1 MRYNFSRKYFDYQNI
16 KKSLLVNGD
25 FFMNNLKFL
34 LKLSGQH
41 KIKLIIAALF
51 SIISTTLSAI
61 PYILVYR
68 IILELFNDKIDY
80 RNIQSLVF
88 KAIFFIILGV
98 AARILSGIFSHISA
112 FNILY
117 KIRIDLI
124 EHMSGLNMGFFKKS
138 MTGKLKKI
146 INEDVEKLENF
157 IAHQIPDLSS
167 AFVTPL
173 IFFGIM
179 LYFNWKL
186 SLVLF
191 IPVILGILAQSGM
204 FKNYTGKVDHFYK
217 LVAKLNSTIMEYINA
232 MNVMKAF
239 NLTAKSFKDYRDNT
253 QEYAD
258 YWVEL
263 TELAVPY
270 YSAFLCLV
278 DTGMLFIIPIGGI
291 MLLNSRITVPVYILF
306 LLMSTIFLN
315 SLKSLF
321 ELSQNL
327 SFLLKGME
335 KIIEIFDEKE
345 QASGNIKFPQNFSQG
360 LKYENIT
367 FAYNKAKVINDFT
380 LNIRAGTTTAL
391 VGPSGSGKTTI
402 GLLAGRFWDTDE
414 GKITIDGINIKDISY
429 ESLMDNVSFVFQD
442 TFMLHDTIYE
452 NILMGKNY
460 TRDEV
465 ENAAKKAQ
473 IHDFIMSLPD
483 KYETKIGEG
492 GIKLSGG
499 EKQRISIARAILK
512 NTPIVI
518 LDEVTSYSD
527 IENEAKIQSALKTL
541 LKGKTALIIAHRLYT
556 IKNADNI
563 VFMNKGKIM
572 EQGTH
577 DELLKNR
584 ADYWHLWS
592 LYNEEK
598 QEN

>member
-1 MRYNFSRKYFDYQNI
+1 
-16 KKSLLVNGD
+16 
-25 FFMNNLKFL
+25 MNNLKFL

-41 KIKLIIAALF
+41 KIKLIVSAMF

-61 PYILVYR
+61 PYLLVYS
-68 IILELFNDKIDY
+68 IILEIFNREISYNKIK
-80 RNIQSLVF
+80 SLVF
-88 KAIFFIILGV
+88 IAILFIILGV

-124 EHMSGLNMGFFKKS
+124 EHMSKLNMGFFKKN

-167 AFVTPL
+167 AFATPL
-173 IFFGIM
+173 IFLGIM
-179 LYFNWKL
+179 FYFNWRL

-191 IPVILGILAQSGM
+191 IPIILGILAQSGM
-204 FKNYTGKVDHFYK
+204 FKNYMGKVDHFYK

-258 YWVEL
+258 YWIEL

-278 DTGMLFIIPIGGI
+278 DTGLLFIIPIGGI
-291 MLLNSRITVPVYILF
+291 MLLNGKITISVYILF

-315 SLKSLF
+315 SLRTLF
-321 ELSQNL
+321 ELSESL

-335 KIIEIFDEKE
+335 KIIEIFNEKE
-345 QASGNIKFPQNFSQG
+345 QKSGNISFPEHFSES
-360 LKYENIT
+360 LKYENVT
-367 FAYNKAKVINDFT
+367 FAYNKAKVINNFT
-380 LNIRAGTTTAL
+380 LTIRAGTTTAL

-402 GLLAGRFWDTDE
+402 GLLAGRFWDTEE
-414 GKITIDGINIKDISY
+414 GKITIDGTNIKDISY
-429 ESLMDNVSFVFQD
+429 ESLMDNISFVFQD

-452 NILMGKNY
+452 NIIMGKNY
-460 TRDEV
+460 TREEV

-483 KYETKIGEG
+483 RYETKIGEG
-492 GIKLSGG
+492 GVKLSGG
-499 EKQRISIARAILK
+499 EKQRISIARAIIK

-563 VFMNKGKIM
+563 VFMKKGQIT

-577 DELLKNR
+577 EELLRNR

-592 LYNEEK
+592 LYNENDLEK
-598 QEN
+598 EVTE

>member
-191 IPVILGILAQSGM
+191 IPIILGILAQSGM
-204 FKNYTGKVDHFYK
+204 FKNYMGKVDHFYK

-239 NLTAKSFKDYRDNT
+239 NLTTKSFKDYRDNT
-253 QEYAD
+253 QEYAN

-291 MLLNSRITVPVYILF
+291 ILLNSRITVPVYILF

-345 QASGNIKFPQNFSQG
+345 QTSGNIKFPQNFSQG

-380 LNIRAGTTTAL
+380 LNIEAGTTTAL

>member
-1 MRYNFSRKYFDYQNI
+1 
-16 KKSLLVNGD
+16 
-25 FFMNNLKFL
+25 MNNLKFL

-41 KIKLIIAALF
+41 KIKLIVSAMF

-61 PYILVYR
+61 PYLLVYS
-68 IILELFNDKIDY
+68 IILELFNREISYNK
-80 RNIQSLVF
+80 IQSLVF
-88 KAIFFIILGV
+88 RAILFIVLGV
-98 AARILSGIFSHISA
+98 VARILSGIFSHISA

-124 EHMSGLNMGFFKKS
+124 EHMSKLNMGFFKKN

-167 AFVTPL
+167 AFATPL
-173 IFFGIM
+173 IFLGIM
-179 LYFNWKL
+179 FYFNWQL

-191 IPVILGILAQSGM
+191 IPIILGILAQSGM
-204 FKNYTGKVDHFYK
+204 FKNYMGKVDHFYK

-258 YWVEL
+258 YWIEL

-278 DTGMLFIIPIGGI
+278 DTGLLFIIPIGGI
-291 MLLNSRITVPVYILF
+291 MLLNGKITISVYILF

-315 SLKSLF
+315 SLRTLF
-321 ELSQNL
+321 ELSESL

-335 KIIEIFDEKE
+335 KIIEIFNEKE
-345 QASGNIKFPQNFSQG
+345 QKSGNISFPEHFSES
-360 LKYENIT
+360 LKYENVT
-367 FAYNKAKVINDFT
+367 FAYNKAKVINNFT
-380 LNIRAGTTTAL
+380 LTIRAETTTAL

-402 GLLAGRFWDTDE
+402 GLLAGRFWDIDE
-414 GKITIDGINIKDISY
+414 GKITIDGTDIKDISY

-452 NILMGKNY
+452 NIIMGKNY
-460 TRDEV
+460 TCEEV

-483 KYETKIGEG
+483 RYETKIGEG
-492 GIKLSGG
+492 GVKLSGG

-563 VFMNKGKIM
+563 VFMKKGQIT

-577 DELLKNR
+577 EELLRNR

-592 LYNEEK
+592 LYNENDLEK
-598 QEN
+598 EVTE

>member
-1 MRYNFSRKYFDYQNI
+1 
-16 KKSLLVNGD
+16 
-25 FFMNNLKFL
+25 MNNLKFL

-41 KIKLIIAALF
+41 KIKLIISAMF

-61 PYILVYR
+61 PYLLVYS
-68 IILELFNDKIDY
+68 IILELFNREISYNK
-80 RNIQSLVF
+80 IQSLVF
-88 KAIFFIILGV
+88 IAILFIILGV
-98 AARILSGIFSHISA
+98 VARILSGIFSHISA

-124 EHMSGLNMGFFKKS
+124 EHMSKLNMGFFKKN

-167 AFVTPL
+167 AFATPL
-173 IFFGIM
+173 IFLGIM
-179 LYFNWKL
+179 FYFNWQL

-191 IPVILGILAQSGM
+191 IPIILGILAQSGM
-204 FKNYTGKVDHFYK
+204 FKNYMGKVDHFYK

-239 NLTAKSFKDYRDNT
+239 NLTAKSFKDYRNNT

-258 YWVEL
+258 YWIEL

-270 YSAFLCLV
+270 YSAFLCLL
-278 DTGMLFIIPIGGI
+278 DTGLLFIIPIGGI
-291 MLLNSRITVPVYILF
+291 MLLNGKITISVYILF

-315 SLKSLF
+315 SLKTLF
-321 ELSQNL
+321 ELSESL

-335 KIIEIFDEKE
+335 KIIEIFNEKE
-345 QASGNIKFPQNFSQG
+345 QKSGDISFPEHFSES
-360 LKYENIT
+360 LKYENVT
-367 FAYNKAKVINDFT
+367 FAYNKAKVINNFT
-380 LNIRAGTTTAL
+380 LTIRAGTTTAL
-391 VGPSGSGKTTI
+391 VGPSGAGKTTI
-402 GLLAGRFWDTDE
+402 GLLAGRFWDIDE
-414 GKITIDGINIKDISY
+414 GKITIDGTDIKDISY
-429 ESLMDNVSFVFQD
+429 ESLMDNISFVFQD

-452 NILMGKNY
+452 NIIMGKNY
-460 TRDEV
+460 TREEV

-483 KYETKIGEG
+483 RYETKIGEG
-492 GIKLSGG
+492 GVKLSGG

-527 IENEAKIQSALKTL
+527 IENEAKIQAALKTL

-563 VFMNKGKIM
+563 VFMKKGQIT

-577 DELLKNR
+577 EELLRNKG
-584 ADYWHLWS
+584 DYWHLWS
-592 LYNEEK
+592 LYNENDLEK
-598 QEN
+598 EVTE

>member
-1 MRYNFSRKYFDYQNI
+1 
-16 KKSLLVNGD
+16 
-25 FFMNNLKFL
+25 MNNLKFL

-41 KIKLIIAALF
+41 KIKLIISAMF

-61 PYILVYR
+61 PYLLVYS
-68 IILELFNDKIDY
+68 IILELFNREISYNK
-80 RNIQSLVF
+80 IQSLVF
-88 KAIFFIILGV
+88 IAILFIILGV
-98 AARILSGIFSHISA
+98 VARILSGIFSHISA

-124 EHMSGLNMGFFKKS
+124 EHMSKLNMGFFKKN

-167 AFVTPL
+167 AFATPL
-173 IFFGIM
+173 IFLGIM
-179 LYFNWKL
+179 FYFNWQL

-191 IPVILGILAQSGM
+191 IPIILGILAQSGM
-204 FKNYTGKVDHFYK
+204 FKNYMGKVDHFYK

-239 NLTAKSFKDYRDNT
+239 NLTAKSFKDYRNNT

-258 YWVEL
+258 YWIEL

-270 YSAFLCLV
+270 YSAFLCLL
-278 DTGMLFIIPIGGI
+278 DTGLLFIIPIGGI
-291 MLLNSRITVPVYILF
+291 MLLNGKITISVYILF

-315 SLKSLF
+315 SLRTLF
-321 ELSQNL
+321 ELSESL

-335 KIIEIFDEKE
+335 KIIEIFNEKE
-345 QASGNIKFPQNFSQG
+345 QKSGDISFPEHFSES
-360 LKYENIT
+360 LKYENVT
-367 FAYNKAKVINDFT
+367 FAYNKAKVINNFT
-380 LNIRAGTTTAL
+380 LTIRAGTTTAL

-402 GLLAGRFWDTDE
+402 GLLAGRFWDIDE
-414 GKITIDGINIKDISY
+414 GKITIDGTDIKDISY

-452 NILMGKNY
+452 NIIMGKNY
-460 TRDEV
+460 TREEV

-483 KYETKIGEG
+483 RYETKIGEG
-492 GIKLSGG
+492 GVKLSGG

-512 NTPIVI
+512 DTPIVI

-563 VFMNKGKIM
+563 VFMKKGQIT

-577 DELLKNR
+577 EELLRNKG
-584 ADYWHLWS
+584 DYWHLWS
-592 LYNEEK
+592 LYNENDLEK
-598 QEN
+598 EVAE

>member
-1 MRYNFSRKYFDYQNI
+1 
-16 KKSLLVNGD
+16 
-25 FFMNNLKFL
+25 MNNLKFL

-41 KIKLIIAALF
+41 KIKLIISAMF

-61 PYILVYR
+61 PYLLVYS
-68 IILELFNDKIDY
+68 IILELFNREISYNK
-80 RNIQSLVF
+80 IQSLVF
-88 KAIFFIILGV
+88 IAILFIILGV
-98 AARILSGIFSHISA
+98 VARILSGIFSHISA

-124 EHMSGLNMGFFKKS
+124 EHMSKLNMGFFKKN

-167 AFVTPL
+167 AFATPL
-173 IFFGIM
+173 IFLGIM
-179 LYFNWKL
+179 FYFNWQL

-191 IPVILGILAQSGM
+191 IPIILGILAQSGM
-204 FKNYTGKVDHFYK
+204 FKNYMGKVDHFYK

-239 NLTAKSFKDYRDNT
+239 NLTAKSFKNYRNNT

-258 YWVEL
+258 YWIEL

-270 YSAFLCLV
+270 YSAFLCLL
-278 DTGMLFIIPIGGI
+278 DTGLLFIIPIGGI
-291 MLLNSRITVPVYILF
+291 MLLNGKITISVYILF

-315 SLKSLF
+315 SLKTLF
-321 ELSQNL
+321 ELSESL

-335 KIIEIFDEKE
+335 KIIEIFNEKE
-345 QASGNIKFPQNFSQG
+345 QKSGDISFPEHFSES
-360 LKYENIT
+360 LKYENVT
-367 FAYNKAKVINDFT
+367 FAYNKAKVINNFT
-380 LNIRAGTTTAL
+380 LTIRAGTTTAL
-391 VGPSGSGKTTI
+391 VGPSGAGKTTI
-402 GLLAGRFWDTDE
+402 GLLAGRFWDIDE
-414 GKITIDGINIKDISY
+414 GKITIDGTDIKDISY
-429 ESLMDNVSFVFQD
+429 ESLMDNISFVFQD

-452 NILMGKNY
+452 NIIMGKNY
-460 TRDEV
+460 TREEV

-483 KYETKIGEG
+483 RYETKIGEG
-492 GIKLSGG
+492 GVKLSGG

-563 VFMNKGKIM
+563 VFMKKGQIT

-577 DELLKNR
+577 EELLRNKG
-584 ADYWHLWS
+584 DYWHLWS
-592 LYNEEK
+592 LYNENDLEK
-598 QEN
+598 EVTE

>member
-1 MRYNFSRKYFDYQNI
+1 
-16 KKSLLVNGD
+16 
-25 FFMNNLKFL
+25 MNNLKFL

-41 KIKLIIAALF
+41 KIKLIISAMF

-61 PYILVYR
+61 PYLLVYS
-68 IILELFNDKIDY
+68 IILELFNREISYNK
-80 RNIQSLVF
+80 IQSLVF
-88 KAIFFIILGV
+88 IAILFIILGV
-98 AARILSGIFSHISA
+98 VARILSGIFSHVSA

-124 EHMSGLNMGFFKKS
+124 EHMSKLNMGFFKKN

-167 AFVTPL
+167 AFATPL
-173 IFFGIM
+173 IFLGIM
-179 LYFNWKL
+179 FYFNWQL

-191 IPVILGILAQSGM
+191 IPIILGILAQSGM
-204 FKNYTGKVDHFYK
+204 FKNYMGKVDHFYK

-258 YWVEL
+258 YWIEL

-278 DTGMLFIIPIGGI
+278 DTGLLFIIPIGGI
-291 MLLNSRITVPVYILF
+291 MLLNGKITISVYILF

-315 SLKSLF
+315 SLRTLF
-321 ELSQNL
+321 ELSESL

-335 KIIEIFDEKE
+335 KIIEIFNEKE
-345 QASGNIKFPQNFSQG
+345 QKSGDISFPQHFSES
-360 LKYENIT
+360 LKYENVT
-367 FAYNKAKVINDFT
+367 FAYNKAKVINNFT
-380 LNIRAGTTTAL
+380 LTIRAGTTTAL

-402 GLLAGRFWDTDE
+402 GLLAGRFWDIDE
-414 GKITIDGINIKDISY
+414 GKITIDGTDIKDISY
-429 ESLMDNVSFVFQD
+429 ESLMDNISFVFQD

-452 NILMGKNY
+452 NIIMGKNY
-460 TRDEV
+460 TREEV

-483 KYETKIGEG
+483 RYETKIGEG

-563 VFMNKGKIM
+563 VFMKKGQIT

-577 DELLKNR
+577 EELLRNR

-592 LYNEEK
+592 LYNENDLEK
-598 QEN
+598 EVTE

>member
-1 MRYNFSRKYFDYQNI
+1 
-16 KKSLLVNGD
+16 
-25 FFMNNLKFL
+25 MNNLKFL

-41 KIKLIIAALF
+41 KIKLIISAMF

-61 PYILVYR
+61 PYLLVYS
-68 IILELFNDKIDY
+68 IILELFNREISYNK
-80 RNIQSLVF
+80 IQSLVF
-88 KAIFFIILGV
+88 IAILFIILGV
-98 AARILSGIFSHISA
+98 VARILSGIFSHISA

-124 EHMSGLNMGFFKKS
+124 EHMSKLNMGFFKKN

-167 AFVTPL
+167 AFATPL
-173 IFFGIM
+173 IFLGIM
-179 LYFNWKL
+179 FYFNWQL

-191 IPVILGILAQSGM
+191 IPIILGILAQSGM
-204 FKNYTGKVDHFYK
+204 FKNYMGKVDHFYK
-217 LVAKLNSTIMEYINA
+217 LVTKLNSTIMEYINA

-258 YWVEL
+258 YWIEL

-270 YSAFLCLV
+270 YSAFLCLL
-278 DTGMLFIIPIGGI
+278 DTGLLFIIPIGGI
-291 MLLNSRITVPVYILF
+291 MLLNGKITISVYILF

-315 SLKSLF
+315 SLKTLF
-321 ELSQNL
+321 ELSESL

-335 KIIEIFDEKE
+335 KIIEIFNEKE
-345 QASGNIKFPQNFSQG
+345 QKSGDISFPEHFSES
-360 LKYENIT
+360 LKYENVT
-367 FAYNKAKVINDFT
+367 FAYNKAKVINNFT
-380 LNIRAGTTTAL
+380 LTIRAGTTTAL

-402 GLLAGRFWDTDE
+402 GLLAGRFWDIDE
-414 GKITIDGINIKDISY
+414 GKITIDGTDIKDISY

-452 NILMGKNY
+452 NIIMGKNY
-460 TRDEV
+460 TREEV

-483 KYETKIGEG
+483 RYETKIGEG
-492 GIKLSGG
+492 GVKLSGR

-563 VFMNKGKIM
+563 VFMKKGQIT

-577 DELLKNR
+577 EELLRNR
-584 ADYWHLWS
+584 ANYWHLWS
-592 LYNEEK
+592 LYNENDLEK
-598 QEN
+598 EVTE

>member
-1 MRYNFSRKYFDYQNI
+1 
-16 KKSLLVNGD
+16 
-25 FFMNNLKFL
+25 MNNLKFL

-41 KIKLIIAALF
+41 RIKLIVSAMF

-61 PYILVYR
+61 PYLLVYS
-68 IILELFNDKIDY
+68 IILEIFNREISYNKIK
-80 RNIQSLVF
+80 SLVF
-88 KAIFFIILGV
+88 IAILFIILGV
-98 AARILSGIFSHISA
+98 VARILSGIFSHISA

-124 EHMSGLNMGFFKKS
+124 EHMSKLNMGFFKKN

-167 AFVTPL
+167 AFATPL
-173 IFFGIM
+173 IFLGIM
-179 LYFNWKL
+179 FYFNWQL

-191 IPVILGILAQSGM
+191 IPIILGILAQSGM
-204 FKNYTGKVDHFYK
+204 FKNYMGKVDHFYK

-258 YWVEL
+258 YWIEL

-278 DTGMLFIIPIGGI
+278 DTGLLFIIPIGGI
-291 MLLNSRITVPVYILF
+291 MLLNGKITISVYILF

-315 SLKSLF
+315 SLRTLF
-321 ELSQNL
+321 ELSESL

-335 KIIEIFDEKE
+335 KIIEIFNEKE
-345 QASGNIKFPQNFSQG
+345 QKSGDISFPQHFSES
-360 LKYENIT
+360 LKYENVT
-367 FAYNKAKVINDFT
+367 FAYNKAKVINNFT
-380 LNIRAGTTTAL
+380 LTIRAGTTTAL

-402 GLLAGRFWDTDE
+402 GLLAGRFWDIDE
-414 GKITIDGINIKDISY
+414 GKITIDGTDIKDISY
-429 ESLMDNVSFVFQD
+429 ESLMDNISFVFQD

-452 NILMGKNY
+452 NIIMGKNY
-460 TRDEV
+460 TREEV

-483 KYETKIGEG
+483 RYETKIGEG
-492 GIKLSGG
+492 GVKLSGG

-563 VFMNKGKIM
+563 VFMKKGQIT

-577 DELLKNR
+577 EELLRNR

-592 LYNEEK
+592 LYNENDLEK
-598 QEN
+598 EVTE

>member
-1 MRYNFSRKYFDYQNI
+1 
-16 KKSLLVNGD
+16 
-25 FFMNNLKFL
+25 MNNLKFL

-41 KIKLIIAALF
+41 RIKLIVSAMF

-61 PYILVYR
+61 PYLLVYS
-68 IILELFNDKIDY
+68 IILEIFNREISYNKIK
-80 RNIQSLVF
+80 SLVF
-88 KAIFFIILGV
+88 IAILFIILGV
-98 AARILSGIFSHISA
+98 VARILSGIFSHISA

-124 EHMSGLNMGFFKKS
+124 EHMSKLNMGFFKKN

-167 AFVTPL
+167 AFATPL
-173 IFFGIM
+173 IFLGIM
-179 LYFNWKL
+179 FYFNWQL

-191 IPVILGILAQSGM
+191 IPIILGILAQSGM
-204 FKNYTGKVDHFYK
+204 FKNYMGKVDHFYK

-258 YWVEL
+258 YWIEL

-278 DTGMLFIIPIGGI
+278 DTGLLFIIPIGGI
-291 MLLNSRITVPVYILF
+291 MLLNGKITISVYILF

-315 SLKSLF
+315 SLRTLF
-321 ELSQNL
+321 ELSESL

-335 KIIEIFDEKE
+335 KIIEIFNEKE
-345 QASGNIKFPQNFSQG
+345 QKSGNISFPEHFSES
-360 LKYENIT
+360 LKYENVT
-367 FAYNKAKVINDFT
+367 FAYNKAKVINNFT
-380 LNIRAGTTTAL
+380 LTIRAGTTTAL

-402 GLLAGRFWDTDE
+402 GLLAGRFWDIDE
-414 GKITIDGINIKDISY
+414 GKITIDGTDIKDISY
-429 ESLMDNVSFVFQD
+429 ESLMDNISFVFQD

-452 NILMGKNY
+452 NIIMGKNY
-460 TRDEV
+460 TREEV

-483 KYETKIGEG
+483 RYETKIGEG

-563 VFMNKGKIM
+563 VFMKKGQIT
-572 EQGTH
+572 EQGMH
-577 DELLKNR
+577 EELLRNR

-592 LYNEEK
+592 LYNENDLEK
-598 QEN
+598 EVTE

>member
-1 MRYNFSRKYFDYQNI
+1 
-16 KKSLLVNGD
+16 
-25 FFMNNLKFL
+25 MNNLKFL

-41 KIKLIIAALF
+41 RIKLIVSAMF
-51 SIISTTLSAI
+51 SIISTTLSVI
-61 PYILVYR
+61 PYLLVYS
-68 IILELFNDKIDY
+68 IILELFNREISYNK
-80 RNIQSLVF
+80 IQSLVF
-88 KAIFFIILGV
+88 IAILFIILGV
-98 AARILSGIFSHISA
+98 VARILSGIFSHISA

-124 EHMSGLNMGFFKKS
+124 EHMSKLNMGFFKKN

-167 AFVTPL
+167 AFATPL
-173 IFFGIM
+173 IFLGIM
-179 LYFNWKL
+179 FYFNWQL

-191 IPVILGILAQSGM
+191 IPIILGILAQSGM
-204 FKNYTGKVDHFYK
+204 FKNYMGKVDHFYK
-217 LVAKLNSTIMEYINA
+217 LVTKLNSTIMEYINA

-258 YWVEL
+258 YWIEL

-270 YSAFLCLV
+270 YSAFLCLL
-278 DTGMLFIIPIGGI
+278 DTGLLFIIPIGGI
-291 MLLNSRITVPVYILF
+291 MLLNGKITISVYILF

-315 SLKSLF
+315 SLRTLF
-321 ELSQNL
+321 ELSESL

-335 KIIEIFDEKE
+335 KIIEIFNEKE
-345 QASGNIKFPQNFSQG
+345 QESGNISFPEHFSES
-360 LKYENIT
+360 LKYENVT
-367 FAYNKAKVINDFT
+367 FAYNKAKVINNFT
-380 LNIRAGTTTAL
+380 LTIRAGTTTAL

-402 GLLAGRFWDTDE
+402 GLLAGRFWDIDE
-414 GKITIDGINIKDISY
+414 GKITIDGTDIKDISY

-452 NILMGKNY
+452 NIIMGKNY
-460 TRDEV
+460 TREEV

-483 KYETKIGEG
+483 RYETKIGEG

-518 LDEVTSYSD
+518 LNEVTSYSD

-563 VFMNKGKIM
+563 VFMKKGQIT

-577 DELLKNR
+577 EELLRNR
-584 ADYWHLWS
+584 ANYWHLWS
-592 LYNEEK
+592 LYNENDLEK
-598 QEN
+598 EVTE

>member
-1 MRYNFSRKYFDYQNI
+1 
-16 KKSLLVNGD
+16 
-25 FFMNNLKFL
+25 MNNLKFL

-41 KIKLIIAALF
+41 KIKLIISAIF

-61 PYILVYR
+61 PYLLVYS
-68 IILELFNDKIDY
+68 IILELFNKEISY
-80 RNIQSLVF
+80 NKIQSLVF
-88 KAIFFIILGV
+88 IAILFIILGV
-98 AARILSGIFSHISA
+98 VARILSGVFSHISA

-124 EHMSGLNMGFFKKS
+124 EHMSKLNMGFFKKN

-167 AFVTPL
+167 AFATPL
-173 IFFGIM
+173 IFLGIM
-179 LYFNWKL
+179 FYFNWQL

-191 IPVILGILAQSGM
+191 IPIILGILAQSGM
-204 FKNYTGKVDHFYK
+204 FKNYMGKVDHFYK
-217 LVAKLNSTIMEYINA
+217 LVTKLNSTIMEYINA

-239 NLTAKSFKDYRDNT
+239 NLTAKSFKDYRNNT

-258 YWVEL
+258 YWIEL

-270 YSAFLCLV
+270 YSAFLCLL
-278 DTGMLFIIPIGGI
+278 DTGLLFIIPIGGI
-291 MLLNSRITVPVYILF
+291 MLLNGKITISVYILF

-315 SLKSLF
+315 SLRTLF
-321 ELSQNL
+321 ELSESL

-335 KIIEIFDEKE
+335 KIIEIFNEKE
-345 QASGNIKFPQNFSQG
+345 QKSGNISFPEHFSES
-360 LKYENIT
+360 LKYENVT
-367 FAYNKAKVINDFT
+367 FAYNKAKVINNFT
-380 LNIRAGTTTAL
+380 LTIRAGTTTAL

-402 GLLAGRFWDTDE
+402 GLLAGRFWDIDE
-414 GKITIDGINIKDISY
+414 GKITIDGTDIKDISY
-429 ESLMDNVSFVFQD
+429 ESLVDNISFVFQD

-452 NILMGKNY
+452 NIIMGKNY
-460 TRDEV
+460 TREEV

-483 KYETKIGEG
+483 RYETKIGEG

-563 VFMNKGKIM
+563 VFMKKGQIT

-577 DELLKNR
+577 EELLRNR

-592 LYNEEK
+592 LYNENDLEK
-598 QEN
+598 EVTE

>member
-1 MRYNFSRKYFDYQNI
+1 
-16 KKSLLVNGD
+16 
-25 FFMNNLKFL
+25 MNNLKFL

-41 KIKLIIAALF
+41 RIKLIVSAMF
-51 SIISTTLSAI
+51 SIISTTLSVI
-61 PYILVYR
+61 PYLLVYS
-68 IILELFNDKIDY
+68 IILELFNREISYNK
-80 RNIQSLVF
+80 IQSLVF
-88 KAIFFIILGV
+88 IAILFIILGV
-98 AARILSGIFSHISA
+98 VARILSGIFSHISA

-124 EHMSGLNMGFFKKS
+124 EHMSKLNMGFFKKN

-167 AFVTPL
+167 AFATPL
-173 IFFGIM
+173 IFLGIM
-179 LYFNWKL
+179 FYFNWQL

-191 IPVILGILAQSGM
+191 IPIILGILAQSGM
-204 FKNYTGKVDHFYK
+204 FKNYMGKVDHFYK
-217 LVAKLNSTIMEYINA
+217 LVTKLNSTIMEYINA

-258 YWVEL
+258 YWIEL

-278 DTGMLFIIPIGGI
+278 DTGLLFIIPIGGI
-291 MLLNSRITVPVYILF
+291 MLLNGKITISVYILF

-315 SLKSLF
+315 SLKTLF
-321 ELSQNL
+321 ELSESL

-335 KIIEIFDEKE
+335 KIIEIFNEKE
-345 QASGNIKFPQNFSQG
+345 QKSGDISFPEHFSES
-360 LKYENIT
+360 LKYENVT
-367 FAYNKAKVINDFT
+367 FAYNKAKVINNFT
-380 LNIRAGTTTAL
+380 LTIRAGTTTAL

-402 GLLAGRFWDTDE
+402 GLLAGRFWDIDE
-414 GKITIDGINIKDISY
+414 GKITIDGTDIKDISY
-429 ESLMDNVSFVFQD
+429 ESLMDNISFVFQD

-452 NILMGKNY
+452 NIIMGKNY
-460 TRDEV
+460 TREEV

-483 KYETKIGEG
+483 RYETKIGEG
-492 GIKLSGG
+492 GVKLSGG

-563 VFMNKGKIM
+563 VFMKKGQIT

-577 DELLKNR
+577 EELLRNKG
-584 ADYWHLWS
+584 DYWHLWS
-592 LYNEEK
+592 LYNENDLEK
-598 QEN
+598 EVTE

>member
-1 MRYNFSRKYFDYQNI
+1 
-16 KKSLLVNGD
+16 
-25 FFMNNLKFL
+25 MNNLKFL

-41 KIKLIIAALF
+41 KIKLIISAIF

-61 PYILVYR
+61 PYLLVYS
-68 IILELFNDKIDY
+68 IILELFNREISYNK
-80 RNIQSLVF
+80 IQSLVF
-88 KAIFFIILGV
+88 RAILFIVLGV
-98 AARILSGIFSHISA
+98 VARILSGIFSHISA

-124 EHMSGLNMGFFKKS
+124 EHISKLNMGFFKKN

-167 AFVTPL
+167 AFATPL
-173 IFFGIM
+173 IFLGIM
-179 LYFNWKL
+179 FYFNWQL

-191 IPVILGILAQSGM
+191 IPIILGILAQSGM
-204 FKNYTGKVDHFYK
+204 FKNYMGKVDHFYK

-239 NLTAKSFKDYRDNT
+239 NLTAKSFKDYRNNT

-258 YWVEL
+258 YWIEL

-278 DTGMLFIIPIGGI
+278 DTGLLFIIPIGGI
-291 MLLNSRITVPVYILF
+291 MLLNGKITISVYILF

-315 SLKSLF
+315 SLRTLF
-321 ELSQNL
+321 ELSESL

-335 KIIEIFDEKE
+335 KIIEIFNEKE
-345 QASGNIKFPQNFSQG
+345 QKSGDISFPQHFSES
-360 LKYENIT
+360 LKYENVT
-367 FAYNKAKVINDFT
+367 FAYNKAKVINNFT
-380 LNIRAGTTTAL
+380 LTIRAGTTTAL

-402 GLLAGRFWDTDE
+402 GLLAGRFWDIDE
-414 GKITIDGINIKDISY
+414 GKITIDGTDIKDISY

-452 NILMGKNY
+452 NIIMGKNY
-460 TRDEV
+460 TREEV

-483 KYETKIGEG
+483 RYETKIGEG

-563 VFMNKGKIM
+563 VFMKKGQIT

-577 DELLKNR
+577 EELLRNR
-584 ADYWHLWS
+584 ANYWHLWS
-592 LYNEEK
+592 LYNENDLEK
-598 QEN
+598 EVTE

>member
-1 MRYNFSRKYFDYQNI
+1 
-16 KKSLLVNGD
+16 
-25 FFMNNLKFL
+25 MNNLKFL

-41 KIKLIIAALF
+41 KIKLIVSAMF

-61 PYILVYR
+61 PYLLVYS
-68 IILELFNDKIDY
+68 IILELFNRKISY
-80 RNIQSLVF
+80 NKIKSLVF
-88 KAIFFIILGV
+88 IAILFIILGV

-124 EHMSGLNMGFFKKS
+124 EHMSKLNMGFFKKN

-167 AFVTPL
+167 AFATPL
-173 IFFGIM
+173 IFLGIM
-179 LYFNWKL
+179 FYFNWQL

-191 IPVILGILAQSGM
+191 IPIILGILAQSGM
-204 FKNYTGKVDHFYK
+204 FKNYMGKVDHFYK

-239 NLTAKSFKDYRDNT
+239 NLTAKSFKDYRNNT

-258 YWVEL
+258 YWIEL

-270 YSAFLCLV
+270 YSAFLCLL
-278 DTGMLFIIPIGGI
+278 DTGLLFIIPIGGI
-291 MLLNSRITVPVYILF
+291 MLLNGKITISVYILF

-315 SLKSLF
+315 SLRTLF
-321 ELSQNL
+321 ELSESL

-335 KIIEIFDEKE
+335 KIIEIFNEKE
-345 QASGNIKFPQNFSQG
+345 QKSGDISFPQHFSES
-360 LKYENIT
+360 LKYENVT
-367 FAYNKAKVINDFT
+367 FAYNKAKVINNFT
-380 LNIRAGTTTAL
+380 LTIRAGTTTAL

-402 GLLAGRFWDTDE
+402 GLLVGRFWDIDE
-414 GKITIDGINIKDISY
+414 GKITIDGTDIKDISY

-452 NILMGKNY
+452 NIIMGKNY
-460 TRDEV
+460 TREEV

-483 KYETKIGEG
+483 RYETKIGEG
-492 GIKLSGG
+492 GVKLSGG

-527 IENEAKIQSALKTL
+527 IENEAKIQAALKTL

-563 VFMNKGKIM
+563 VFMKKGQIT

-577 DELLKNR
+577 EELLRNR

-592 LYNEEK
+592 LYNENDLEK
-598 QEN
+598 EVME

>member
-1 MRYNFSRKYFDYQNI
+1 
-16 KKSLLVNGD
+16 
-25 FFMNNLKFL
+25 MNNLKFL

-41 KIKLIIAALF
+41 KIKLIVSAMF

-61 PYILVYR
+61 PYLLVYS
-68 IILELFNDKIDY
+68 IILEIFNREISYNKIK
-80 RNIQSLVF
+80 SLVF
-88 KAIFFIILGV
+88 IAILFIILGV

-117 KIRIDLI
+117 KTRIDLI
-124 EHMSGLNMGFFKKS
+124 EHMSKLNMGFFKKN

-167 AFVTPL
+167 AFATPL
-173 IFFGIM
+173 IFLGIM
-179 LYFNWKL
+179 FYFNWRL

-191 IPVILGILAQSGM
+191 IPIILGILAQSGM
-204 FKNYTGKVDHFYK
+204 FKNYMGKVDHFYK

-258 YWVEL
+258 YWIEL

-278 DTGMLFIIPIGGI
+278 DTGLLFIIPIGGI
-291 MLLNSRITVPVYILF
+291 MLLNGKITISVYILF

-315 SLKSLF
+315 SLRTLF
-321 ELSQNL
+321 ELSESL

-335 KIIEIFDEKE
+335 KIIEIFNEKE
-345 QASGNIKFPQNFSQG
+345 QKSGNISFPEHFSES
-360 LKYENIT
+360 LKYENVT
-367 FAYNKAKVINDFT
+367 FAYNKAKVINNFT
-380 LNIRAGTTTAL
+380 LTIRAGTTTAL

-402 GLLAGRFWDTDE
+402 GLLAGRFWDTEE
-414 GKITIDGINIKDISY
+414 GKITIDGTDIKDISY
-429 ESLMDNVSFVFQD
+429 ESLMDNISFVFQD

-452 NILMGKNY
+452 NIIMGKNY
-460 TRDEV
+460 TREEV

-473 IHDFIMSLPD
+473 IHDFIMSLPNR
-483 KYETKIGEG
+483 YETKIGEG
-492 GIKLSGG
+492 GVKLSGG

-563 VFMNKGKIM
+563 VFMKKGQIT

-577 DELLKNR
+577 EELLRNR

-592 LYNEEK
+592 LYNENDLEK
-598 QEN
+598 EVME

>member
-1 MRYNFSRKYFDYQNI
+1 
-16 KKSLLVNGD
+16 
-25 FFMNNLKFL
+25 MNNLKFL

-41 KIKLIIAALF
+41 KIKLIISAMF

-61 PYILVYR
+61 PYLLVYS
-68 IILELFNDKIDY
+68 IILELFNREISYNK
-80 RNIQSLVF
+80 IQSLVF
-88 KAIFFIILGV
+88 IAILFIILGV
-98 AARILSGIFSHISA
+98 VARILSGIFSHISA

-124 EHMSGLNMGFFKKS
+124 EHMSKLNMGFFKKN

-167 AFVTPL
+167 AFATPL
-173 IFFGIM
+173 IFLGIM
-179 LYFNWKL
+179 FYFNWQL

-191 IPVILGILAQSGM
+191 IPIILGILAQSGM
-204 FKNYTGKVDHFYK
+204 FKNYMGKVDHFYK

-258 YWVEL
+258 YWIEL

-278 DTGMLFIIPIGGI
+278 DTGLLFIIPIGGI
-291 MLLNSRITVPVYILF
+291 MLLNGKITISVYILF

-315 SLKSLF
+315 SLRTLF
-321 ELSQNL
+321 ELSESL

-335 KIIEIFDEKE
+335 KIIEIFNEKE
-345 QASGNIKFPQNFSQG
+345 QESGNISFPEHFSES
-360 LKYENIT
+360 LKYENVT
-367 FAYNKAKVINDFT
+367 FAYNKAKVINNFT
-380 LNIRAGTTTAL
+380 LTIRAGTTTAL

-402 GLLAGRFWDTDE
+402 GLLAGRFWDIDE
-414 GKITIDGINIKDISY
+414 GKITIDGTDIKDISY
-429 ESLMDNVSFVFQD
+429 ESLMDNISFVFQD

-452 NILMGKNY
+452 NIIMGKNY
-460 TRDEV
+460 TREEV

-483 KYETKIGEG
+483 RYETKIGEG

-563 VFMNKGKIM
+563 VFMKKGQIT

-577 DELLKNR
+577 EELLRNR
-584 ADYWHLWS
+584 GDYWHLWS
-592 LYNEEK
+592 LYNENDLEK
-598 QEN
+598 EVTE

>member
-1 MRYNFSRKYFDYQNI
+1 
-16 KKSLLVNGD
+16 
-25 FFMNNLKFL
+25 MNNLKFL

-41 KIKLIIAALF
+41 KIKLIVSAMF
-51 SIISTTLSAI
+51 SIISTTLSVI
-61 PYILVYR
+61 PYLLVYS
-68 IILELFNDKIDY
+68 IILELFNREISYNK
-80 RNIQSLVF
+80 IQSLVF
-88 KAIFFIILGV
+88 IAILFIILGV
-98 AARILSGIFSHISA
+98 VARILSGIFSHISA

-124 EHMSGLNMGFFKKS
+124 EHMSKLNMGFFKKN

-167 AFVTPL
+167 AFATPL
-173 IFFGIM
+173 IFLGIM
-179 LYFNWKL
+179 FYFNWQL

-191 IPVILGILAQSGM
+191 IPIILGILAQSGM
-204 FKNYTGKVDHFYK
+204 FKNYMGKVDHFYK

-258 YWVEL
+258 YWIEL

-278 DTGMLFIIPIGGI
+278 DTGLLFIIPIGGI
-291 MLLNSRITVPVYILF
+291 MLLNGKITISVYILF

-315 SLKSLF
+315 SLRTLF
-321 ELSQNL
+321 ELSENL

-335 KIIEIFDEKE
+335 KIIEIFNEKE
-345 QASGNIKFPQNFSQG
+345 QKSGDISFPEHFSES
-360 LKYENIT
+360 LKYENVT
-367 FAYNKAKVINDFT
+367 FAYNKAKVINNFT
-380 LNIRAGTTTAL
+380 LTIRAGTTTAL

-402 GLLAGRFWDTDE
+402 GLLAGRFWDIDE
-414 GKITIDGINIKDISY
+414 GKITIDGTDIKDISY

-452 NILMGKNY
+452 NIIMGKNY
-460 TRDEV
+460 TREEV

-483 KYETKIGEG
+483 RYETKIGEG

-541 LKGKTALIIAHRLYT
+541 LRGKTALIIAHRLYT

-563 VFMNKGKIM
+563 VFMKKGQIT

-577 DELLKNR
+577 EELLRNK

-592 LYNEEK
+592 LYNENDLEK
-598 QEN
+598 EVTE

>member
-1 MRYNFSRKYFDYQNI
+1 
-16 KKSLLVNGD
+16 
-25 FFMNNLKFL
+25 MNNLKFL

-41 KIKLIIAALF
+41 KIKLIFSALF
-51 SIISTTLSAI
+51 SIISTTLSAV
-61 PYILVYR
+61 PYILIYN
-68 IILELFNDKIDY
+68 IILELFKEAVDYNKIQ
-80 RNIQSLVF
+80 NLVF
-88 KAIFFIILGV
+88 ITIIFIIIRV
-98 AARILSGIFSHISA
+98 VTFVLSGIFSHVSA

-124 EHMSGLNMGFFKKS
+124 KHMSKLNMGFFKKNTS
-138 MTGKLKKI
+138 GKLKKI

-167 AFVTPL
+167 AFATPL
-173 IFFGIM
+173 IFLVIM
-179 LYFNWKL
+179 IYYNWKL

-191 IPVILGILAQSGM
+191 IPVILGIIAQTGM
-204 FKNYTGKVDHFYK
+204 MKSFMSRVDHFYK

-239 NLTAKSFKDYRDNT
+239 NLSAKSFKDYRDNT

-258 YWVEL
+258 YWIEL
-263 TELAVPY
+263 TELSVPY

-278 DTGMLFIIPIGGI
+278 DGGLFFIIPAGGI
-291 MLLNSRITVPVYILF
+291 MLLNHQISIPVYILF

-321 ELSQNL
+321 ELSEKF

-345 QASGNIKFPQNFSQG
+345 QISGNIEFPQNFSQS

-367 FAYNKAKVINDFT
+367 FAYNKTKVINNFSLDIKVGST
-380 LNIRAGTTTAL
+380 VAL

-402 GLLAGRFWDTDE
+402 GLLAGRFWDISE
-414 GKITIDGINIKDISY
+414 GKITVDGIDIKDISY
-429 ESLMDNVSFVFQD
+429 DSLMDKISFVFQD

-452 NILMGKNY
+452 NIKMGKNY
-460 TRDEV
+460 NSEQIED
-465 ENAAKKAQ
+465 AAKKAQ

-492 GIKLSGG
+492 GVKLSGG
-499 EKQRISIARAILK
+499 EQQRISIARAILK
-512 NTPIVI
+512 DTPIVI

-527 IENEAKIQSALKTL
+527 IENETKIQAALKTL

-563 VFMNKGKIM
+563 VFINKGKIV

-577 DELLKNR
+577 EELLKNK

-592 LYNEEK
+592 LYNEETEGQK
-598 QEN
+598 C

>member
-1 MRYNFSRKYFDYQNI
+1 
-16 KKSLLVNGD
+16 
-25 FFMNNLKFL
+25 MNNLKFL
-34 LKLSGQH
+34 LKLPGQH
-41 KIKLIIAALF
+41 KIKLIISAMF

-61 PYILVYR
+61 PYLLVYS
-68 IILELFNDKIDY
+68 IILELFNREISYNK
-80 RNIQSLVF
+80 IQSLVF
-88 KAIFFIILGV
+88 IAILFIILGV
-98 AARILSGIFSHISA
+98 VARILSGVFSHISA

-124 EHMSGLNMGFFKKS
+124 EHMSKLNMGFFKKN

-167 AFVTPL
+167 AFATPL
-173 IFFGIM
+173 IFLGIM
-179 LYFNWKL
+179 FYFNWQL

-191 IPVILGILAQSGM
+191 IPIILGILAQSGM
-204 FKNYTGKVDHFYK
+204 FKNYIGKVDHFYK

-258 YWVEL
+258 YWIEL

-270 YSAFLCLV
+270 YSAFLCLL
-278 DTGMLFIIPIGGI
+278 DTGLLFIIPIGGI
-291 MLLNSRITVPVYILF
+291 MLLNGKITISVYILF

-315 SLKSLF
+315 SLRTLF
-321 ELSQNL
+321 ELSESL

-335 KIIEIFDEKE
+335 KIIEIFNEKE
-345 QASGNIKFPQNFSQG
+345 QKSGNISFPEHFSES
-360 LKYENIT
+360 LKYENVT
-367 FAYNKAKVINDFT
+367 FAYNKAKVINNFT
-380 LNIRAGTTTAL
+380 LTIRAGTTTAL
-391 VGPSGSGKTTI
+391 VGPSGSGKTTV
-402 GLLAGRFWDTDE
+402 GLLAGRFWDIDE
-414 GKITIDGINIKDISY
+414 GKITIDGTDIKDISY
-429 ESLMDNVSFVFQD
+429 ESLMDNISFVFQD

-452 NILMGKNY
+452 NIIMGKNY
-460 TRDEV
+460 TREEV

-483 KYETKIGEG
+483 RYETKIGEG
-492 GIKLSGG
+492 GVKLSGG

-527 IENEAKIQSALKTL
+527 IENEAKIQSAFKTL

-563 VFMNKGKIM
+563 VFMKKGQIT

-577 DELLKNR
+577 EELLRNKG
-584 ADYWHLWS
+584 DYWHLWS
-592 LYNEEK
+592 LYNENDLEK
-598 QEN
+598 EVTE

>member
-1 MRYNFSRKYFDYQNI
+1 
-16 KKSLLVNGD
+16 
-25 FFMNNLKFL
+25 MNNLKFL

-41 KIKLIIAALF
+41 KIKLIISAIF

-61 PYILVYR
+61 PYLFVYS
-68 IILELFNDKIDY
+68 IILELFNREISYNK
-80 RNIQSLVF
+80 IQSLVF
-88 KAIFFIILGV
+88 IAILFIILGV
-98 AARILSGIFSHISA
+98 VARILSGVFSHISA

-124 EHMSGLNMGFFKKS
+124 EHMSKLNMGFFKKN

-167 AFVTPL
+167 AFATPL
-173 IFFGIM
+173 IFLGIM
-179 LYFNWKL
+179 FYFNWQL

-191 IPVILGILAQSGM
+191 IPIILGILAQSGM
-204 FKNYTGKVDHFYK
+204 FKNYMGKVDHFYK
-217 LVAKLNSTIMEYINA
+217 LVAKLNSTIMEYMNA

-258 YWVEL
+258 YWIEL

-278 DTGMLFIIPIGGI
+278 DTGLLFIIPIGGI
-291 MLLNSRITVPVYILF
+291 MLLNGKITISVYILF

-315 SLKSLF
+315 SLRTLF
-321 ELSQNL
+321 ELSESL
-327 SFLLKGME
+327 SVLLKGME
-335 KIIEIFDEKE
+335 KIIEIFNEKE
-345 QASGNIKFPQNFSQG
+345 QKSGDIFFPEHFSES
-360 LKYENIT
+360 LKYENVT
-367 FAYNKAKVINDFT
+367 FAYNKAKVINNFT
-380 LNIRAGTTTAL
+380 LTIRAGTTTAL

-402 GLLAGRFWDTDE
+402 GLLAGRFWDIDE
-414 GKITIDGINIKDISY
+414 GKITIDGTDIKDISY

-452 NILMGKNY
+452 NIIMGKNY
-460 TRDEV
+460 THEEV

-483 KYETKIGEG
+483 RYETKIGEG
-492 GIKLSGG
+492 GVKLSGG

-563 VFMNKGKIM
+563 VFMKKGQIT

-577 DELLKNR
+577 EELLRNR
-584 ADYWHLWS
+584 GDYWHLWS
-592 LYNEEK
+592 LYNENDLEK
-598 QEN
+598 EVTE

>member
-1 MRYNFSRKYFDYQNI
+1 
-16 KKSLLVNGD
+16 
-25 FFMNNLKFL
+25 MNNLKFL

-41 KIKLIIAALF
+41 KIKLIIAAIF

-61 PYILVYR
+61 PYLLVYS
-68 IILELFNDKIDY
+68 IILELFNREISYNK
-80 RNIQSLVF
+80 IQSLVF
-88 KAIFFIILGV
+88 IAILFIILGV
-98 AARILSGIFSHISA
+98 VARILSGIFSHISA

-124 EHMSGLNMGFFKKS
+124 EHMSKLNMGFFKKN

-167 AFVTPL
+167 AFATPL
-173 IFFGIM
+173 IFLGIM
-179 LYFNWKL
+179 FYFNWRL

-191 IPVILGILAQSGM
+191 IPIILGILAQSGM
-204 FKNYTGKVDHFYK
+204 FKNYMGKVDHFYK

-258 YWVEL
+258 YWIEL

-278 DTGMLFIIPIGGI
+278 DTGLLFIIPIGGI
-291 MLLNSRITVPVYILF
+291 MLLNGKITISVYILF

-315 SLKSLF
+315 SLRTLF
-321 ELSQNL
+321 ELSESL

-335 KIIEIFDEKE
+335 KIIEIFNEKE
-345 QASGNIKFPQNFSQG
+345 QKSGNISFPEHFSES
-360 LKYENIT
+360 LKYENVT
-367 FAYNKAKVINDFT
+367 FAYNKAKVINNFT
-380 LNIRAGTTTAL
+380 LTIRAGTTTAL

-402 GLLAGRFWDTDE
+402 GLLAGRFWDTEE
-414 GKITIDGINIKDISY
+414 GKITIDGTDIKDISY
-429 ESLMDNVSFVFQD
+429 ESLMDNISFVFQD

-452 NILMGKNY
+452 NIIMGKNY
-460 TRDEV
+460 TREEV

-483 KYETKIGEG
+483 RYETKIGEG

-541 LKGKTALIIAHRLYT
+541 LKGKTALIIAHRLYN

-563 VFMNKGKIM
+563 VFMKKGQIT

-577 DELLKNR
+577 EELLRNR

-592 LYNEEK
+592 LYNENDLKKEVT
-598 QEN
+598 E

>member
-1 MRYNFSRKYFDYQNI
+1 
-16 KKSLLVNGD
+16 
-25 FFMNNLKFL
+25 MNNLKFL

-41 KIKLIIAALF
+41 KIKLIISAIF

-61 PYILVYR
+61 PYLLVYS
-68 IILELFNDKIDY
+68 IILELFNREISYNK
-80 RNIQSLVF
+80 IQSLVF
-88 KAIFFIILGV
+88 IAILFIILGV
-98 AARILSGIFSHISA
+98 VARILSGIFSHISA

-124 EHMSGLNMGFFKKS
+124 EHMSKLNMGFFKKN

-167 AFVTPL
+167 AFATPL
-173 IFFGIM
+173 IFLGIM
-179 LYFNWKL
+179 FYFNWQL

-191 IPVILGILAQSGM
+191 IPIILGILAQSGM
-204 FKNYTGKVDHFYK
+204 FKNYMGKVDHFYK

-258 YWVEL
+258 YWIEL

-278 DTGMLFIIPIGGI
+278 DTGLLFIIPIGGI
-291 MLLNSRITVPVYILF
+291 MLLNGKITISVYILF

-315 SLKSLF
+315 SLRTLF
-321 ELSQNL
+321 ELSESL

-335 KIIEIFDEKE
+335 KIIEIFNEKE
-345 QASGNIKFPQNFSQG
+345 QKSGNISFPEHFSES
-360 LKYENIT
+360 LKYENVT
-367 FAYNKAKVINDFT
+367 FAYNKAKVINNFT
-380 LNIRAGTTTAL
+380 LTIRAGTTTAL

-402 GLLAGRFWDTDE
+402 GLLAGRFWDIDE
-414 GKITIDGINIKDISY
+414 GKITIDGTDIKDISY

-452 NILMGKNY
+452 NIIMGKNY
-460 TRDEV
+460 TREEV

-483 KYETKIGEG
+483 RYETKIGEG
-492 GIKLSGG
+492 GVKLSGG

-527 IENEAKIQSALKTL
+527 IENEAKIQAALKTL

-563 VFMNKGKIM
+563 VFMKKGQIT

-577 DELLKNR
+577 EELLRNR

-592 LYNEEK
+592 LYNENDLEK
-598 QEN
+598 EVTE

>member
-1 MRYNFSRKYFDYQNI
+1 
-16 KKSLLVNGD
+16 
-25 FFMNNLKFL
+25 MNNLKFL

-41 KIKLIIAALF
+41 KIKLIISAMF

-61 PYILVYR
+61 PYLLVYS
-68 IILELFNDKIDY
+68 IILELFNREISYNK
-80 RNIQSLVF
+80 IQSLVF
-88 KAIFFIILGV
+88 IAILFIVLGV
-98 AARILSGIFSHISA
+98 VARILSGIFSHISA

-124 EHMSGLNMGFFKKS
+124 EHMSKLNMGFFKKN

-167 AFVTPL
+167 AFATPL
-173 IFFGIM
+173 IFLGIM
-179 LYFNWKL
+179 FYFNWQL

-191 IPVILGILAQSGM
+191 IPIILGILAQSGM
-204 FKNYTGKVDHFYK
+204 FKNYMGKVDHFYK

-258 YWVEL
+258 YWIEL

-278 DTGMLFIIPIGGI
+278 DTGLLFIIPIGGI
-291 MLLNSRITVPVYILF
+291 MLLNGKITISVYILF

-315 SLKSLF
+315 SLRTLF
-321 ELSQNL
+321 ELSESL

-335 KIIEIFDEKE
+335 KIIEIFNEKE
-345 QASGNIKFPQNFSQG
+345 QESGNISFPEHFSES
-360 LKYENIT
+360 LKYENVT
-367 FAYNKAKVINDFT
+367 FAYNKAKVINNFT
-380 LNIRAGTTTAL
+380 LTIRAGTTTAL

-402 GLLAGRFWDTDE
+402 GLLAGRFWDIDE
-414 GKITIDGINIKDISY
+414 GKITIDGTDIKDISY
-429 ESLMDNVSFVFQD
+429 ESLMDNISFVFQD

-452 NILMGKNY
+452 NIIMGKNY
-460 TRDEV
+460 TREEV

-483 KYETKIGEG
+483 RYETKIGEG
-492 GIKLSGG
+492 GVKLSGG

-563 VFMNKGKIM
+563 VFMKKGQIT

-577 DELLKNR
+577 EELLRNKG
-584 ADYWHLWS
+584 DYWHLWS
-592 LYNEEK
+592 LYNENDLEK
-598 QEN
+598 EVTE

>member
-1 MRYNFSRKYFDYQNI
+1 
-16 KKSLLVNGD
+16 
-25 FFMNNLKFL
+25 MNNLKFL

-41 KIKLIIAALF
+41 KIKLIVSAMF
-51 SIISTTLSAI
+51 SIISTTLSVI
-61 PYILVYR
+61 PYLLVYS
-68 IILELFNDKIDY
+68 IILELFNREISYNK
-80 RNIQSLVF
+80 IQSLVF
-88 KAIFFIILGV
+88 IAILFIILGV
-98 AARILSGIFSHISA
+98 VARILSGIFSHISA

-124 EHMSGLNMGFFKKS
+124 EHMSKLNMGFFKKN

-167 AFVTPL
+167 AFATPL
-173 IFFGIM
+173 IFLGIM
-179 LYFNWKL
+179 FYFNWQL

-191 IPVILGILAQSGM
+191 IPIILGILAQSGM
-204 FKNYTGKVDHFYK
+204 FKNYMGKVDHFYK

-258 YWVEL
+258 YWIEL

-278 DTGMLFIIPIGGI
+278 DTGLLFIIPIGGI
-291 MLLNSRITVPVYILF
+291 MLLNGKITISVYILF

-315 SLKSLF
+315 SLRTLF
-321 ELSQNL
+321 ELSESL

-335 KIIEIFDEKE
+335 KIIEIFNEKE
-345 QASGNIKFPQNFSQG
+345 QKSGDISFPKHFSES
-360 LKYENIT
+360 LKYENVT
-367 FAYNKAKVINDFT
+367 FAYNKAKVINNFT
-380 LNIRAGTTTAL
+380 LTIRAGTTTAL

-402 GLLAGRFWDTDE
+402 GLLAGRFWDIDE
-414 GKITIDGINIKDISY
+414 GKITIDGTDIKDISY

-452 NILMGKNY
+452 NIIMGKNY
-460 TRDEV
+460 TREEV

-483 KYETKIGEG
+483 RYETKIGEG

-541 LKGKTALIIAHRLYT
+541 LRGKTALIIAHRLYT

-563 VFMNKGKIM
+563 VFMKKGQIT

-577 DELLKNR
+577 EELLRNR

-592 LYNEEK
+592 LYNENDLEK
-598 QEN
+598 EVTE

>member
-1 MRYNFSRKYFDYQNI
+1 
-16 KKSLLVNGD
+16 
-25 FFMNNLKFL
+25 MNNLKFL

-41 KIKLIIAALF
+41 KIKLIISAMF

-61 PYILVYR
+61 PYLLVYS
-68 IILELFNDKIDY
+68 IILELFNREISYNK
-80 RNIQSLVF
+80 IQSLVF
-88 KAIFFIILGV
+88 IAILFIVLGV
-98 AARILSGIFSHISA
+98 VARILSGIFSHISA

-124 EHMSGLNMGFFKKS
+124 EHMSKLNMGFFKKN

-167 AFVTPL
+167 AFATPL
-173 IFFGIM
+173 IFLGIM
-179 LYFNWKL
+179 FYFNWQL

-191 IPVILGILAQSGM
+191 IPIILGILAQSGM
-204 FKNYTGKVDHFYK
+204 FKNYMGKVDHFYK

-258 YWVEL
+258 YWIEL

-278 DTGMLFIIPIGGI
+278 DTGLLFIIPIGGI
-291 MLLNSRITVPVYILF
+291 MLLNGKITISVYVLF

-315 SLKSLF
+315 SLRTLF
-321 ELSQNL
+321 ELSESL

-335 KIIEIFDEKE
+335 KIIEIFNEKE
-345 QASGNIKFPQNFSQG
+345 QKSGDISFPQHFSES
-360 LKYENIT
+360 LKYENVT
-367 FAYNKAKVINDFT
+367 FAYNKAKVINNFT
-380 LNIRAGTTTAL
+380 LTIRAGTTTAL

-402 GLLAGRFWDTDE
+402 GLLAGRFWDIDE
-414 GKITIDGINIKDISY
+414 GKITIDGTDIKDISY
-429 ESLMDNVSFVFQD
+429 ESLMDNISFVFQD

-452 NILMGKNY
+452 NIIMGKNY
-460 TRDEV
+460 TREEV

-483 KYETKIGEG
+483 RYETKIGEG

-518 LDEVTSYSD
+518 LDEITSYSD

-563 VFMNKGKIM
+563 VFMKKGQIT

-577 DELLKNR
+577 EELLRNR

-592 LYNEEK
+592 LYNENDLEK
-598 QEN
+598 EVTE

>member
-1 MRYNFSRKYFDYQNI
+1 
-16 KKSLLVNGD
+16 
-25 FFMNNLKFL
+25 MNNLKFL

-41 KIKLIIAALF
+41 KIKLIVSAMF

-61 PYILVYR
+61 PYLLVYS
-68 IILELFNDKIDY
+68 IILELFNREISYNK
-80 RNIQSLVF
+80 IQSLVF
-88 KAIFFIILGV
+88 IAILFIILGV
-98 AARILSGIFSHISA
+98 VARILSGVFSHISA

-124 EHMSGLNMGFFKKS
+124 EHMSKLNMGFFKKN

-167 AFVTPL
+167 AFATPL
-173 IFFGIM
+173 IFLGIM
-179 LYFNWKL
+179 FYFNWQL

-191 IPVILGILAQSGM
+191 IPIILGILAQSGM
-204 FKNYTGKVDHFYK
+204 FKNYMGKVDHFYK

-258 YWVEL
+258 YWIEL

-278 DTGMLFIIPIGGI
+278 DTGLLFIIPIGGI
-291 MLLNSRITVPVYILF
+291 MLLNGKITISVYILF

-315 SLKSLF
+315 SLRTLF
-321 ELSQNL
+321 ELSESL
-327 SFLLKGME
+327 SVLLKGME
-335 KIIEIFDEKE
+335 KIIEIFNEKE
-345 QASGNIKFPQNFSQG
+345 QKSGDIFFPEHFSES
-360 LKYENIT
+360 LKYENVT
-367 FAYNKAKVINDFT
+367 FAYNKAKVINNFT
-380 LNIRAGTTTAL
+380 LTIRAGTTTAL

-402 GLLAGRFWDTDE
+402 GLLAGRFWDIDE
-414 GKITIDGINIKDISY
+414 GKITIDGTDIKDISY

-452 NILMGKNY
+452 NIIMGKNY
-460 TRDEV
+460 THEEV

-483 KYETKIGEG
+483 RYETKIGEG
-492 GIKLSGG
+492 GVKLSGG

-563 VFMNKGKIM
+563 VFMKKGQIT

-577 DELLKNR
+577 EELLRNR

-592 LYNEEK
+592 LYNENDLEK
-598 QEN
+598 EVTE

>member
-1 MRYNFSRKYFDYQNI
+1 
-16 KKSLLVNGD
+16 
-25 FFMNNLKFL
+25 MNNLKFL

-41 KIKLIIAALF
+41 KIKLIISAIF

-61 PYILVYR
+61 PYLLVYS
-68 IILELFNDKIDY
+68 IILELFNREISYNK
-80 RNIQSLVF
+80 IQSLVF
-88 KAIFFIILGV
+88 IAILFIILGV
-98 AARILSGIFSHISA
+98 VARILSGIFSHISA

-124 EHMSGLNMGFFKKS
+124 EHMSKLNMGFFKKN

-167 AFVTPL
+167 AFATPL
-173 IFFGIM
+173 IFLGIM
-179 LYFNWKL
+179 FYFNWQL

-191 IPVILGILAQSGM
+191 IPIILGILAQSGM
-204 FKNYTGKVDHFYK
+204 FKNYMGKVDHFYK

-258 YWVEL
+258 YWIEL

-278 DTGMLFIIPIGGI
+278 DTGLLFIIPIGGI
-291 MLLNSRITVPVYILF
+291 MLLNGKITISVYILF

-315 SLKSLF
+315 SLRTLF
-321 ELSQNL
+321 ELSESL

-335 KIIEIFDEKE
+335 KIIEIFNEKE
-345 QASGNIKFPQNFSQG
+345 QKSGNISFPEHFSES
-360 LKYENIT
+360 LKYENVT
-367 FAYNKAKVINDFT
+367 FAYNKAKVINNFT
-380 LNIRAGTTTAL
+380 LTIRAGTTTAL

-402 GLLAGRFWDTDE
+402 GLLAGRFWDIDE
-414 GKITIDGINIKDISY
+414 GKITIDGTDIKDISY

-452 NILMGKNY
+452 NIIMGKNY
-460 TRDEV
+460 TREEV

-483 KYETKIGEG
+483 RYETKIGEG

-499 EKQRISIARAILK
+499 EKQRISIARAIIK

-527 IENEAKIQSALKTL
+527 IENEAKIQAALKTL

-563 VFMNKGKIM
+563 VFMKKGQIT

-577 DELLKNR
+577 EELLRNR

-592 LYNEEK
+592 LYNENDLEK
-598 QEN
+598 EVTE

>member
-1 MRYNFSRKYFDYQNI
+1 
-16 KKSLLVNGD
+16 
-25 FFMNNLKFL
+25 MNNLKFL

-41 KIKLIIAALF
+41 KIKLIISAMF

-61 PYILVYR
+61 PYLLVYS
-68 IILELFNDKIDY
+68 IILELFNREISYNK
-80 RNIQSLVF
+80 IQSLVF
-88 KAIFFIILGV
+88 IAILFIILGV
-98 AARILSGIFSHISA
+98 VARILSGIFSHISA

-124 EHMSGLNMGFFKKS
+124 EHMSKLNMGFFKKN

-167 AFVTPL
+167 AFATPL
-173 IFFGIM
+173 IFLGIM
-179 LYFNWKL
+179 FYFNWQL

-191 IPVILGILAQSGM
+191 IPIILGILAQSGM
-204 FKNYTGKVDHFYK
+204 FKNYMGKVDHFYK

-258 YWVEL
+258 YWIEL

-278 DTGMLFIIPIGGI
+278 DTGLLFIIPIGGI
-291 MLLNSRITVPVYILF
+291 MLLNGKITISVYILF

-315 SLKSLF
+315 SLRTLF
-321 ELSQNL
+321 ELSESL

-335 KIIEIFDEKE
+335 KIIEIFNEKE
-345 QASGNIKFPQNFSQG
+345 QESGNISFPEHFSES
-360 LKYENIT
+360 LKYENVT
-367 FAYNKAKVINDFT
+367 FAYNKAKVINNFT
-380 LNIRAGTTTAL
+380 LTIRAGTTTAL

-402 GLLAGRFWDTDE
+402 GLLAGRFWDTEE
-414 GKITIDGINIKDISY
+414 GKITIDGTDIKDISY
-429 ESLMDNVSFVFQD
+429 ESLMDNISFVFQD

-452 NILMGKNY
+452 NIIMGKNY
-460 TRDEV
+460 TREEV

-483 KYETKIGEG
+483 RYETKIGEG

-563 VFMNKGKIM
+563 VFMKKGEIT

-577 DELLKNR
+577 EELLRDR

-592 LYNEEK
+592 LYNENDLEK
-598 QEN
+598 EVTE

>member
-1 MRYNFSRKYFDYQNI
+1 
-16 KKSLLVNGD
+16 
-25 FFMNNLKFL
+25 MNNLKFL

-41 KIKLIIAALF
+41 KIKLIVSAMF

-61 PYILVYR
+61 PYLLVYS
-68 IILELFNDKIDY
+68 IILEIFNKEISYNKIK
-80 RNIQSLVF
+80 SLVF
-88 KAIFFIILGV
+88 IAILFIILGV

-124 EHMSGLNMGFFKKS
+124 EHMSKLNMGFFKKN

-167 AFVTPL
+167 AFATPL
-173 IFFGIM
+173 IFLGIM
-179 LYFNWKL
+179 FYFNWRL

-191 IPVILGILAQSGM
+191 IPIILGILAQSGM
-204 FKNYTGKVDHFYK
+204 FKNYMGKVDHFYK

-258 YWVEL
+258 YWIEL

-278 DTGMLFIIPIGGI
+278 DTGLLFIIPIGGI
-291 MLLNSRITVPVYILF
+291 MLLNGKITISVYILF

-315 SLKSLF
+315 SLRTLF
-321 ELSQNL
+321 ELSESL

-335 KIIEIFDEKE
+335 KIIEIFNEKE
-345 QASGNIKFPQNFSQG
+345 QKSGNISFPEHFSES
-360 LKYENIT
+360 LKYENVT
-367 FAYNKAKVINDFT
+367 FAYNKAKVINNFT
-380 LNIRAGTTTAL
+380 LTIRAGTTTAL

-402 GLLAGRFWDTDE
+402 GLLAGRFWDIDE
-414 GKITIDGINIKDISY
+414 GKITIDGTDIKDISY

-452 NILMGKNY
+452 NIIMGKNY
-460 TRDEV
+460 TREEV

-483 KYETKIGEG
+483 RYETKIGEG

-527 IENEAKIQSALKTL
+527 IENEAKIQAALKTL

-563 VFMNKGKIM
+563 VFMKKGQIT

-577 DELLKNR
+577 EELLRNR

-592 LYNEEK
+592 LYNENDLEK
-598 QEN
+598 EVTE

>member
-1 MRYNFSRKYFDYQNI
+1 
-16 KKSLLVNGD
+16 
-25 FFMNNLKFL
+25 MNNLKFL

-41 KIKLIIAALF
+41 KIKLIISAMF

-61 PYILVYR
+61 PYLLVYS
-68 IILELFNDKIDY
+68 IILELFNREISYNK
-80 RNIQSLVF
+80 IQSLVF
-88 KAIFFIILGV
+88 IAILFIILGV
-98 AARILSGIFSHISA
+98 VARILSGIFSHISA

-124 EHMSGLNMGFFKKS
+124 EHMSKLNMGFFKKN

-167 AFVTPL
+167 AFATPL
-173 IFFGIM
+173 IFLGIM
-179 LYFNWKL
+179 FYFNWQL

-191 IPVILGILAQSGM
+191 IPIILGILAQSGM
-204 FKNYTGKVDHFYK
+204 FKNYMGKVDHFYK
-217 LVAKLNSTIMEYINA
+217 LVTKLNSTIMEYINA

-239 NLTAKSFKDYRDNT
+239 NLTAKSFKDYRNNT

-258 YWVEL
+258 YWIEL

-270 YSAFLCLV
+270 YSAFLCLL
-278 DTGMLFIIPIGGI
+278 DTGLLFIIPIGGI
-291 MLLNSRITVPVYILF
+291 MLLNGKITISVYILF

-315 SLKSLF
+315 SLKTLF
-321 ELSQNL
+321 ELSESL

-335 KIIEIFDEKE
+335 KIIEIFNEKE
-345 QASGNIKFPQNFSQG
+345 QKSGDISFPEHFSES
-360 LKYENIT
+360 LKYENVT
-367 FAYNKAKVINDFT
+367 FAYNKAKVINNFT
-380 LNIRAGTTTAL
+380 LTIRAGTTTAL

-402 GLLAGRFWDTDE
+402 GLLAGRFWDIDE
-414 GKITIDGINIKDISY
+414 GKITIDGTDIKDISY

-452 NILMGKNY
+452 NIIMGKNY
-460 TRDEV
+460 TREEV

-483 KYETKIGEG
+483 RYETKIGEG
-492 GIKLSGG
+492 GVKLSGG

-527 IENEAKIQSALKTL
+527 IENEAKIQAALKTL

-563 VFMNKGKIM
+563 VFMKKGQIT

-577 DELLKNR
+577 EELLRNR

-592 LYNEEK
+592 LYNENDLEK
-598 QEN
+598 EVTE

>member
-1 MRYNFSRKYFDYQNI
+1 
-16 KKSLLVNGD
+16 
-25 FFMNNLKFL
+25 MNNLKFL

-41 KIKLIIAALF
+41 KIKLIVSAMF

-61 PYILVYR
+61 PYLLVYS
-68 IILELFNDKIDY
+68 IILELFNREISYNK
-80 RNIQSLVF
+80 IQSLVF
-88 KAIFFIILGV
+88 IAILFIILGV
-98 AARILSGIFSHISA
+98 VARILSGIFSHISA

-124 EHMSGLNMGFFKKS
+124 EHMSKLNMGFFKKN

-167 AFVTPL
+167 AFATPL
-173 IFFGIM
+173 IFLGIM
-179 LYFNWKL
+179 FYFNWQL

-191 IPVILGILAQSGM
+191 IPIILGILAQSGM
-204 FKNYTGKVDHFYK
+204 FKNYMGKVDHFYK

-258 YWVEL
+258 YWIEL

-278 DTGMLFIIPIGGI
+278 DTGLLFIIPIGGI
-291 MLLNSRITVPVYILF
+291 MLLNGKITISVYILF

-315 SLKSLF
+315 SLRTLF
-321 ELSQNL
+321 ELSESL
-327 SFLLKGME
+327 SFLLQGME
-335 KIIEIFDEKE
+335 KIIEIFNEKE
-345 QASGNIKFPQNFSQG
+345 QKSGNISFSEHFSES
-360 LKYENIT
+360 LKYENVT
-367 FAYNKAKVINDFT
+367 FAYNKAKVINNFT
-380 LNIRAGTTTAL
+380 LTIRAGTTTAL

-402 GLLAGRFWDTDE
+402 GLLAGRFWDIEE
-414 GKITIDGINIKDISY
+414 GKITIDGTDIKDISY
-429 ESLMDNVSFVFQD
+429 ESLMDNISFVFQD

-452 NILMGKNY
+452 NIIMGKNY
-460 TRDEV
+460 THEDV

-483 KYETKIGEG
+483 RYETKIGEG

-499 EKQRISIARAILK
+499 EKQRISIARAIIK

-563 VFMNKGKIM
+563 VFMKKGQIT

-577 DELLKNR
+577 EELLRNR

-592 LYNEEK
+592 LYNENDLEK
-598 QEN
+598 EVTE

>member
-1 MRYNFSRKYFDYQNI
+1 
-16 KKSLLVNGD
+16 
-25 FFMNNLKFL
+25 MNNLKFL

-41 KIKLIIAALF
+41 KIKLIISAMF

-61 PYILVYR
+61 PYLLVYS
-68 IILELFNDKIDY
+68 IILELFNREISYNK
-80 RNIQSLVF
+80 IQSLVF
-88 KAIFFIILGV
+88 IAILFIILGV
-98 AARILSGIFSHISA
+98 VARILSGIFSHISA

-124 EHMSGLNMGFFKKS
+124 EHMSKLNMGFFKKN

-167 AFVTPL
+167 AFATPL
-173 IFFGIM
+173 IFLGIM
-179 LYFNWKL
+179 FYFNWQL

-191 IPVILGILAQSGM
+191 IPIILGILAQSGM
-204 FKNYTGKVDHFYK
+204 FKNYMGKVDHFYK

-239 NLTAKSFKDYRDNT
+239 NLTAKSFKDYRNNT

-258 YWVEL
+258 YWIEL

-270 YSAFLCLV
+270 YSAFLCLL
-278 DTGMLFIIPIGGI
+278 DTGLLFIIPIGGI
-291 MLLNSRITVPVYILF
+291 MLLNGKITISVYILF

-315 SLKSLF
+315 SLRTLF
-321 ELSQNL
+321 ELSESL

-335 KIIEIFDEKE
+335 KIIEIFNEKE
-345 QASGNIKFPQNFSQG
+345 QKSGDISFPEHFSES
-360 LKYENIT
+360 LKYENVT
-367 FAYNKAKVINDFT
+367 FAYNKAKVINNFT
-380 LNIRAGTTTAL
+380 LTIRAGTTTAL

-402 GLLAGRFWDTDE
+402 GLLAGRFWDIEE
-414 GKITIDGINIKDISY
+414 GKITIDGTDIKGIPY
-429 ESLMDNVSFVFQD
+429 ESLMDNISFVFQD

-452 NILMGKNY
+452 NIIMGKNY
-460 TRDEV
+460 TREEV

-483 KYETKIGEG
+483 RYETKIGEG
-492 GIKLSGG
+492 GVKLSGG

-563 VFMNKGKIM
+563 VFMKKGQIT

-577 DELLKNR
+577 EELLRNKG
-584 ADYWHLWS
+584 DYWHLWS
-592 LYNEEK
+592 LYNENDLEK
-598 QEN
+598 EVTE

>member
-1 MRYNFSRKYFDYQNI
+1 
-16 KKSLLVNGD
+16 
-25 FFMNNLKFL
+25 MNNLKFL

-41 KIKLIIAALF
+41 KIKLIVSAMF

-61 PYILVYR
+61 PYLLVYS
-68 IILELFNDKIDY
+68 IILEIFNREISYNKIK
-80 RNIQSLVF
+80 SLVF
-88 KAIFFIILGV
+88 IAILFIILGV
-98 AARILSGIFSHISA
+98 VARILSGIFSHISA

-124 EHMSGLNMGFFKKS
+124 EHMSKLNMGFFKKN

-167 AFVTPL
+167 AFATPL
-173 IFFGIM
+173 IFLGIM
-179 LYFNWKL
+179 FYFNWQL

-191 IPVILGILAQSGM
+191 IPIILGILAQSGM
-204 FKNYTGKVDHFYK
+204 FKNYMGKVDHFYK

-258 YWVEL
+258 YWIEL

-278 DTGMLFIIPIGGI
+278 DTGLLFIIPIGGI
-291 MLLNSRITVPVYILF
+291 MLLNGKITISVYILF

-315 SLKSLF
+315 SLRTLF
-321 ELSQNL
+321 ELSESL

-335 KIIEIFDEKE
+335 KIIEIFNEKE
-345 QASGNIKFPQNFSQG
+345 QKSGNISFPEHFSES
-360 LKYENIT
+360 LKYENVT
-367 FAYNKAKVINDFT
+367 FAYNKAKVINNFT
-380 LNIRAGTTTAL
+380 LTIRAGTTTAL

-402 GLLAGRFWDTDE
+402 GLLAGRFWDIDE
-414 GKITIDGINIKDISY
+414 GKITIDGTDIKDISY
-429 ESLMDNVSFVFQD
+429 ESLMDNISFVFQD

-452 NILMGKNY
+452 NIIMGKNY
-460 TRDEV
+460 TREEV

-483 KYETKIGEG
+483 RYETKIGEG
-492 GIKLSGG
+492 GVKLSGG

-563 VFMNKGKIM
+563 VFMKKGQIT

-577 DELLKNR
+577 EELLRNR

-592 LYNEEK
+592 LYNENDLEK
-598 QEN
+598 EVTE

>member
-1 MRYNFSRKYFDYQNI
+1 
-16 KKSLLVNGD
+16 
-25 FFMNNLKFL
+25 MNNLKFL

-41 KIKLIIAALF
+41 KIKLIISAMF

-61 PYILVYR
+61 PYLLVYS
-68 IILELFNDKIDY
+68 IILEIFNREISYNKIK
-80 RNIQSLVF
+80 SLVF
-88 KAIFFIILGV
+88 IAILFIILGV
-98 AARILSGIFSHISA
+98 VARILSGIFSHISA

-124 EHMSGLNMGFFKKS
+124 EHMSKLNMGFFKKN

-167 AFVTPL
+167 AFATPL
-173 IFFGIM
+173 IFLGIM
-179 LYFNWKL
+179 FYFNWQL

-191 IPVILGILAQSGM
+191 IPIILGILAQSGM
-204 FKNYTGKVDHFYK
+204 FKNYMGKVDHFYK

-239 NLTAKSFKDYRDNT
+239 NLTAKSFKDYRNNT

-258 YWVEL
+258 YWIEL

-270 YSAFLCLV
+270 YSAFLCLL
-278 DTGMLFIIPIGGI
+278 DTGLLFIIPIGGI
-291 MLLNSRITVPVYILF
+291 MLLNGKITISVYILF

-315 SLKSLF
+315 SLRTLF
-321 ELSQNL
+321 ELSESL

-335 KIIEIFDEKE
+335 KIIEIFNEKE
-345 QASGNIKFPQNFSQG
+345 QKSGDISFPEHFSES
-360 LKYENIT
+360 LKYENVT
-367 FAYNKAKVINDFT
+367 FAYNKAKVINNFT
-380 LNIRAGTTTAL
+380 LTIRAGTTTAL

-402 GLLAGRFWDTDE
+402 GLLAGRFWDIEE
-414 GKITIDGINIKDISY
+414 GKITIDGTDIKGIPY
-429 ESLMDNVSFVFQD
+429 ESLMDNISFVFQD

-452 NILMGKNY
+452 NIIMGKNY
-460 TRDEV
+460 TREEV

-483 KYETKIGEG
+483 RYETKIGEG
-492 GIKLSGG
+492 GVKLSGG

-563 VFMNKGKIM
+563 VFMKKGQIT

-577 DELLKNR
+577 EELLRNKG
-584 ADYWHLWS
+584 DYWHLWS
-592 LYNEEK
+592 LYNENDLEK
-598 QEN
+598 EVTK

>member
-1 MRYNFSRKYFDYQNI
+1 
-16 KKSLLVNGD
+16 
-25 FFMNNLKFL
+25 MNNLKFL

-41 KIKLIIAALF
+41 KIKLIISAMF

-61 PYILVYR
+61 PYLLVYS
-68 IILELFNDKIDY
+68 IILELFNREISYNK
-80 RNIQSLVF
+80 IQSLVF
-88 KAIFFIILGV
+88 IAILFIILGV
-98 AARILSGIFSHISA
+98 VARILSGVFSHISA

-124 EHMSGLNMGFFKKS
+124 EHMSKLNMGFFKKN

-167 AFVTPL
+167 AFATPL
-173 IFFGIM
+173 IFLGIM
-179 LYFNWKL
+179 FYFNWQL

-191 IPVILGILAQSGM
+191 IPIILGILAQSGM
-204 FKNYTGKVDHFYK
+204 FKNYMGKVDHFYK
-217 LVAKLNSTIMEYINA
+217 LVTKLNSTIMEYINA

-258 YWVEL
+258 YWIEL

-270 YSAFLCLV
+270 YSAFLCLL
-278 DTGMLFIIPIGGI
+278 DTGLLFIIPIGGI
-291 MLLNSRITVPVYILF
+291 MLLNGKITISVYILF

-315 SLKSLF
+315 SLRTLF
-321 ELSQNL
+321 ELSESL

-335 KIIEIFDEKE
+335 KIIEIFNEKE
-345 QASGNIKFPQNFSQG
+345 QKSGDISFPEHFSES
-360 LKYENIT
+360 LKYENVT
-367 FAYNKAKVINDFT
+367 FAYNKAKVINNFT
-380 LNIRAGTTTAL
+380 LTIRAGTTTAL

-402 GLLAGRFWDTDE
+402 GLLAGRFWDIDE
-414 GKITIDGINIKDISY
+414 GKITIDGTDIKDISY
-429 ESLMDNVSFVFQD
+429 ESLMDNISFVFQD

-452 NILMGKNY
+452 NIIMGKNY
-460 TRDEV
+460 TRKEV

-483 KYETKIGEG
+483 RYETKIGEG
-492 GIKLSGG
+492 GVKLSGG

-563 VFMNKGKIM
+563 VFMKKGQIT

-577 DELLKNR
+577 EELLRNKG
-584 ADYWHLWS
+584 DYWHLWS
-592 LYNEEK
+592 LYNENDLEK
-598 QEN
+598 EVTE

>member
-1 MRYNFSRKYFDYQNI
+1 
-16 KKSLLVNGD
+16 
-25 FFMNNLKFL
+25 MNNLKFL

-41 KIKLIIAALF
+41 KIKLIISAMF

-61 PYILVYR
+61 PYLLVYS
-68 IILELFNDKIDY
+68 IILELFNRKISY
-80 RNIQSLVF
+80 NKIKSLVF
-88 KAIFFIILGV
+88 IAILFIILGV

-124 EHMSGLNMGFFKKS
+124 EHMSKLNMGFFKKN

-167 AFVTPL
+167 AFATPL
-173 IFFGIM
+173 IFLGIM
-179 LYFNWKL
+179 FYFNWQL

-191 IPVILGILAQSGM
+191 IPIILGILAQSGM
-204 FKNYTGKVDHFYK
+204 FKNYMGKVDHFYK

-258 YWVEL
+258 YWIEL

-278 DTGMLFIIPIGGI
+278 DTGLLFIIPIGGI
-291 MLLNSRITVPVYILF
+291 MLLNGKITISVYILF

-315 SLKSLF
+315 SLRTLF
-321 ELSQNL
+321 ELSESL

-335 KIIEIFDEKE
+335 KIIEIFNEKE
-345 QASGNIKFPQNFSQG
+345 QKSGNISFPEHFSES
-360 LKYENIT
+360 LKYENVT
-367 FAYNKAKVINDFT
+367 FAYNKAKVINNFT
-380 LNIRAGTTTAL
+380 LTIRAGTTTAL

-402 GLLAGRFWDTDE
+402 GLLAGRFWDIDE
-414 GKITIDGINIKDISY
+414 GKITIDGTDIKDISY
-429 ESLMDNVSFVFQD
+429 ESLMDNISFVFQD

-452 NILMGKNY
+452 NIIMGKNY
-460 TRDEV
+460 TREEV

-483 KYETKIGEG
+483 RYETKIGEG

-563 VFMNKGKIM
+563 VFMKKGQIT

-577 DELLKNR
+577 EELLRNR

-592 LYNEEK
+592 LYNENDLEK
-598 QEN
+598 EVTE

>member
-1 MRYNFSRKYFDYQNI
+1 
-16 KKSLLVNGD
+16 
-25 FFMNNLKFL
+25 MNNLKFL

-41 KIKLIIAALF
+41 KIKLIISAMF

-61 PYILVYR
+61 PYLLVYS
-68 IILELFNDKIDY
+68 IILELFNREISYNK
-80 RNIQSLVF
+80 IQSLVF
-88 KAIFFIILGV
+88 IAILFIILGV
-98 AARILSGIFSHISA
+98 VARILSGIFSHISA

-124 EHMSGLNMGFFKKS
+124 EHMSKLNMGFFKKN

-167 AFVTPL
+167 AFATPL
-173 IFFGIM
+173 IFLGIM
-179 LYFNWKL
+179 FYFNWRL

-191 IPVILGILAQSGM
+191 IPIILGILAQSGM
-204 FKNYTGKVDHFYK
+204 FKNYMGKVDHFYK
-217 LVAKLNSTIMEYINA
+217 LVTKLNSTIMEYINA

-239 NLTAKSFKDYRDNT
+239 NLTAKSFKDYRNNT

-258 YWVEL
+258 YWIEL

-270 YSAFLCLV
+270 YSAFLCLL
-278 DTGMLFIIPIGGI
+278 DTGLLFIIPIGGI
-291 MLLNSRITVPVYILF
+291 MLLNGKITISVYILF

-315 SLKSLF
+315 SLKTLF
-321 ELSQNL
+321 ELSESL

-335 KIIEIFDEKE
+335 KIIEIFNEKE
-345 QASGNIKFPQNFSQG
+345 QKSGDISFPEHFSES
-360 LKYENIT
+360 LKYENVT
-367 FAYNKAKVINDFT
+367 FAYNKAKVINNFT
-380 LNIRAGTTTAL
+380 LTIRAGTTTAL

-402 GLLAGRFWDTDE
+402 GLLAGRFWDIDE
-414 GKITIDGINIKDISY
+414 GKITIDGTDIKDISY

-452 NILMGKNY
+452 NIIMGKNY
-460 TRDEV
+460 TREEV

-483 KYETKIGEG
+483 RYETKIGEG
-492 GIKLSGG
+492 GVKLSGG

-527 IENEAKIQSALKTL
+527 IENEAKIQAALKTL

-563 VFMNKGKIM
+563 VFMKKGQIT

-577 DELLKNR
+577 EELLRNR

-592 LYNEEK
+592 LYNENDLEK
-598 QEN
+598 EVTE

>member
-1 MRYNFSRKYFDYQNI
+1 
-16 KKSLLVNGD
+16 
-25 FFMNNLKFL
+25 MNNLKFL
-34 LKLSGQH
+34 LKLSGEH
-41 KIKLIIAALF
+41 KIKLIISAIF

-61 PYILVYR
+61 PYLLVYS
-68 IILELFNDKIDY
+68 IILELFNREISYNK
-80 RNIQSLVF
+80 IQSLVF
-88 KAIFFIILGV
+88 RAILFIVLGV
-98 AARILSGIFSHISA
+98 VARILSGIFSHISA

-124 EHMSGLNMGFFKKS
+124 EHMSKLNMGFFKKN

-167 AFVTPL
+167 AFATPL
-173 IFFGIM
+173 IFLGIM
-179 LYFNWKL
+179 FYFNWQL

-191 IPVILGILAQSGM
+191 IPIILGILAQSGM
-204 FKNYTGKVDHFYK
+204 FKNYMGKVDHFYK

-258 YWVEL
+258 YWIEL

-278 DTGMLFIIPIGGI
+278 DTGLLFIIPIGGI
-291 MLLNSRITVPVYILF
+291 MLLNGKITISVYILF

-315 SLKSLF
+315 SLRTLF
-321 ELSQNL
+321 ELSESL
-327 SFLLKGME
+327 SVLLKGME
-335 KIIEIFDEKE
+335 KIIEIFNEKE
-345 QASGNIKFPQNFSQG
+345 QESGNISFPEHFSES
-360 LKYENIT
+360 LKYENVT
-367 FAYNKAKVINDFT
+367 FAYNKAKVINNFT
-380 LNIRAGTTTAL
+380 LTIRAGTTTAL

-402 GLLAGRFWDTDE
+402 GLLAGRFWDIDE
-414 GKITIDGINIKDISY
+414 GKITIDGTDIKDISY

-452 NILMGKNY
+452 NIIMGKNY
-460 TRDEV
+460 TREEV

-483 KYETKIGEG
+483 RYETKIGEG
-492 GIKLSGG
+492 GVKLSGG

-527 IENEAKIQSALKTL
+527 IENEAKIQAALKTL

-563 VFMNKGKIM
+563 VFMKKGQIT

-577 DELLKNR
+577 EELLRNKG
-584 ADYWHLWS
+584 DYWHLWS
-592 LYNEEK
+592 LYNENDLEK
-598 QEN
+598 EVME

>member
-1 MRYNFSRKYFDYQNI
+1 
-16 KKSLLVNGD
+16 
-25 FFMNNLKFL
+25 MNNLKFL

-41 KIKLIIAALF
+41 KIKLIVSAMF

-61 PYILVYR
+61 PYLLVYS
-68 IILELFNDKIDY
+68 IILEIFNREISYNKIK
-80 RNIQSLVF
+80 SLVF
-88 KAIFFIILGV
+88 IAILFIILGV

-124 EHMSGLNMGFFKKS
+124 EHMSKLNMGFFKKN

-167 AFVTPL
+167 AFATPL
-173 IFFGIM
+173 IFLGIM
-179 LYFNWKL
+179 FYFNWQL

-191 IPVILGILAQSGM
+191 IPIILGILAQSGM
-204 FKNYTGKVDHFYK
+204 FKNYMGKVDHFYK

-258 YWVEL
+258 YWIEL

-278 DTGMLFIIPIGGI
+278 DTGLLFIIPIGGI
-291 MLLNSRITVPVYILF
+291 MLLNGKITISVYILF

-315 SLKSLF
+315 SLRTLF
-321 ELSQNL
+321 ELSESL

-335 KIIEIFDEKE
+335 KIIEIFNEKE
-345 QASGNIKFPQNFSQG
+345 QKSGNISFPEHFSES
-360 LKYENIT
+360 LKYENVT
-367 FAYNKAKVINDFT
+367 FAYNKAKVINNFT
-380 LNIRAGTTTAL
+380 LTIRAGTTTAL

-402 GLLAGRFWDTDE
+402 GLLAGRFWDIDE
-414 GKITIDGINIKDISY
+414 GKITIDGTDIKDISY
-429 ESLMDNVSFVFQD
+429 ESLMDNISFVFQD

-452 NILMGKNY
+452 NIIMGKNY
-460 TRDEV
+460 TREEV

-483 KYETKIGEG
+483 RYETKIGEG

-499 EKQRISIARAILK
+499 EKQRISIARTILK

-563 VFMNKGKIM
+563 VFMKKGQIT

-577 DELLKNR
+577 EELLRNR

-592 LYNEEK
+592 LYNENDLEK
-598 QEN
+598 EVTE